1 MHVECDDDD
10 ETVSSKISSPYF
22 QNPRKLVLLMLII
35 DVILRLTF
43 ENIFYDV

>member
-10 ETVSSKISSPYF
+10 ETVSSKISWPYF
-22 QNPRKLVLLMLII
+22 QNPRKLVLMLII